1 MMLKD
6 VMNRNVIVA
15 SPSSTL
21 KEAATIMYKKHIGSL
36 VIVENESIVGII
48 TTSDIIKA
56 VANGVD
62 LENTKVED
70 VMSRNVTTI
79 EDDKTVEVAFNLM
92 MEKNIKRVPV
102 TKDGKLVGLITAS
115 DIITVEPKLI
125 QGIAKLIS
133 IKIPGYRGV

>member
-79 EDDKTVEVAFNLM
+79 EDDKTVEDAVNLM
-92 MEKNIKRVPV
+92 MEKNIKRLPV
-102 TKDGKLVGLITAS
+102 TKDGKLVGIITAS

-133 IKIPGYRGV
+133 MKIPGYRGG